1 MGCRDGC
8 VEDQAGGDLLDDLGH
23 DRDLDDVHGYAD
35 DDHDAGDG
43 DGCVDDPAG
52 GDLEQDHCYYC
63 FLFIMM
69 MVMVAMMIT
78 VIVVIHLQFIGARDS
93 QVLFWIHI
101 CSKSYRL
108 SILLIV
114 KCGFTNTN
122 TALPQAPLL
131 ALDVTR
137 QFGV

>member
-1 MGCRDGC
+1 MSVGP
-8 VEDQAGGDLLDDLGH
+8 GGDLDH
-23 DRDLDDVHGYAD
+23 DHSFAG
-35 DDHDAGDG
+35 DHDAGAG
-43 DGCVDDPAG
+43 DGGYDDNV
-52 GDLEQDHCYYC
+52 
-63 FLFIMM
+63 I
-69 MVMVAMMIT
+69 MVMVMI
-78 VIVVIHLQFIGARDS
+78 HFQFLGAGDS

-137 QFGV
+137 QFGVLIHLKSF